1 MNRSHLRRIF
11 LGTLV
16 IVASLVAALAQ
27 ISPATTSTPERWKS
41 VTKDADPRDLS
52 GQLTPL
58 EQKRALLFNDKSGS
72 KKKPFDSPEPAMAN
86 VHTSNLAP
94 AFLRLS
100 PVPVQESDTV
110 IIGQI
115 LSFQPHSSAD
125 HTHLYTELTIRVEQR
140 MKGAEQADAG
150 KTIALL
156 FRGGRLRLPG
166 GREISEEF
174 VPSNYHLAEN
184 TRYVMFLNYFA
195 PMDCFQV
202 VKTWELR
209 NGKAVPTA
217 MEDVAEA
224 NNRNSRYASI
234 NEGDFIQLIKQALEL
249 NRDQN

>member
-1 MNRSHLRRIF
+1 MNRSHLKKIF
-11 LGTLV
+11 PGTFV
-16 IVASLVAALAQ
+16 IAAFIMAALAQ
-27 ISPATTSTPERWKS
+27 TSAPRAATPERWKS
-41 VTKDADPRDLS
+41 VTKDADPHDLS
-52 GQLTPL
+52 GQLAPM
-58 EQKRALLFNDKSGS
+58 EQKRALLFNDKSS
-72 KKKPFDSPEPAMAN
+72 NKKPLDSTEP
-86 VHTSNLAP
+86 VRPRVQTSNLAP

-110 IIGQI
+110 IVGQV
-115 LSFQPHSSAD
+115 LSFQPRFSAD
-125 HTHLYTELTIRVEQR
+125 HSHLYTEVTIRVEER
-140 MKGAEQADAG
+140 MKGGEKADAG
-150 KTIALL
+150 KTISLL

-209 NGKAVPTA
+209 NGKALPTA
-217 MEDVAEA
+217 AEDVSEA
-224 NNRNSRYASI
+224 SNRNSRYASI
-234 NEGDFIQLIKQALEL
+234 NEGGFIQLIKQALEL